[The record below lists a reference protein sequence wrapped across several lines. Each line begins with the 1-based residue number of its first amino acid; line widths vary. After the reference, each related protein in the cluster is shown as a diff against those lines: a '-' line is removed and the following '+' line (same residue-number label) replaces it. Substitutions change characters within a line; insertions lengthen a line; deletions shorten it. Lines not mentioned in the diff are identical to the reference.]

1 MNQLALF
8 ASPDL
13 PALLATAEPQ
23 TQTRFW
29 EFFAAQ
35 IRNKHTR
42 RAYGQATGQFLLW
55 CEKAGVSSIAGVRPL
70 HVAAYIEQLGRERSA
85 PTVKQHLAAIRHLFD
100 WLVTGQVMPVNPAS
114 SVRGPSH
121 SVKRGKTPVLDPSE
135 ARALLDCID
144 LTTPA
149 GLRDRALIGLMV
161 YSFAR
166 IGAALSMKVE
176 DVYVRTVG
184 YGCACTRRAASATKC
199 RATTIL
205 KPTCTPI
212 STAAASQTISKGR
225 CSGRSAGGLML

>member
-1 MNQLALF
+1 MNGLALF

-13 PALLATAEPQ
+13 PALLTTAEAQ

-42 RAYGQATGQFLLW
+42 RAYGQATGQFLFW
-55 CEKAGVSSIAGVRPL
+55 CEKAGVLSIAGVKPL
-70 HVAAYIEQLGRERSA
+70 HVATYIEQLGRDRSA

-135 ARALLDCID
+135 ARQLLDAID
-144 LTTPA
+144 VAEPV
-149 GLRDRALIGLMV
+149 GLRDRALSGLMV

-166 IGAALSMKVE
+166 M
-176 DVYVRTVG
+176 VR
-184 YGCACTRRAASATKC
+184 
-199 RATTIL
+199 
-205 KPTCTPI
+205 
-212 STAAASQTISKGR
+212 
-225 CSGRSAGGLML
+225 RSP